1 MLFVQPKDFFEKAAS
16 IRALSREEELA
27 CARAMAAGDQA
38 ARQRLVEGYLP
49 MVAGSIRRLP
59 EARSLEL
66 IYRCCTALEKAVD
79 SFNFLQDSERFSH
92 RLSWYLR
99 QTIVRWRAGRR

>member
-1 MLFVQPKDFFEKAAS
+1 MLFVQPRDFFEKAAS
-16 IRALSREEELA
+16 IPALNRDEELS
-27 CARAMAAGDQA
+27 CARAMAAGDQT

-49 MVAGSIRRLP
+49 MVAGVIRRLP
-59 EARSLEL
+59 ESERSLEL
-66 IYRCCTALEKAVD
+66 IYRCCSALEKAVD

-99 QTIVRWRAGRR
+99 QTIVRWRADK